1 MFNAI
6 LLKIKDRIVKPWS
19 SLALLLAII
28 GPGLITG
35 TADNDAGGI
44 TTYSIAGAKFGYSMI
59 WTLVPITILLVY
71 TMNITAKI
79 AVVTRLGLA
88 ELIREKFRIKLTL
101 WILLFVLIAN
111 IGTTASEFSG
121 ISSSLNIISKD
132 LGVTSP
138 FLNSIIPIIGIV
150 AAGIIAW
157 LTIVKGTYR
166 SIEKMLLLMVVFY
179 FAYIVSAILAKP
191 DWTEAFKGLVV
202 PTLRL
207 DGPFL
212 FTTVG
217 IIGTTITPWMYFY
230 LQATTIEKGVKK
242 EELKYN
248 QIDTTVG
255 GISTNIFAFFMIVA
269 CAATL
274 FANNIPVERVSDIGI
289 ALQPFA
295 GKYASLIFAFG
306 LFNASLF
313 GAFILP
319 TTTAYIICEALGW
332 ELGINKKFKEAP
344 QFYIIFTALLVIG
357 IITVAIPGM
366 PLLMIM
372 RISQVANG
380 IILPLFL
387 FYLMRI
393 AEDKNVMA
401 EYATRG
407 FWRIFG
413 WVCIGL
419 ISILN
424 IALLLQPFLLRD

>member
-274 FANNIPVERVSDIGI
+274 FANNIQVERVSDIGI

>member
-6 LLKIKDRIVKPWS
+6 LLKIKDKIVKPWS

-35 TADNDAGGI
+35 TADNDSGGI
-44 TTYSIAGAKFGYSMI
+44 ATYSIAGAKFGYSML
-59 WTLVPITILLVY
+59 WTLIPITILLVY
-71 TMNITAKI
+71 TMNITSKI
-79 AVVTRLGLA
+79 AIVARIGLA

-101 WILLFVLIAN
+101 LILFFVLIAN

-121 ISSSLNIISKD
+121 ISSSLYIISKG

-138 FLNSIIPIIGIV
+138 FLNSIIPIIGII
-150 AAGIIAW
+150 AAGVIAW
-157 LTIVKGTYR
+157 FTIVKGTYR
-166 SIEKMLLLMVVFY
+166 SIEKMLLFMVFFY
-179 FAYIVSAILAKP
+179 FSYVISAILAKP
-191 DWTEAFKGLVV
+191 DWTEALKGLVI
-202 PTLRL
+202 PTLRF

-212 FTTVG
+212 FTVVG
-217 IIGTTITPWMYFY
+217 VIGTTITPWMYFY
-230 LQATTIEKGVKK
+230 LQATTVEKGVKQ

-255 GISTNIFAFFMIVA
+255 GMSTDIFSFFMIVA

-274 FANNIPVERVSDIGI
+274 FANNIPVERVEDIGI
-289 ALQPFA
+289 ALQPLA
-295 GKYASLIFAFG
+295 GKYAFLLFALG

-319 TTTAYIICEALGW
+319 ITTAYIICEALGW
-332 ELGINKKFKEAP
+332 ELGINKKFKEAKE
-344 QFYIIFTALLVIG
+344 FYIIFTTLLVIG

-380 IILPLFL
+380 VILPLFL

-393 AEDKNVMA
+393 AEDRNIMG

-413 WVCIGL
+413 WVCIVL
-419 ISILN
+419 ISLLN
-424 IALLLQPFLLRD
+424 IALLFQPLFMRD